1 MSAPLLEVRD
11 LHVSIEGKEILKGI
25 SLTLEKGQVHALMGP
40 NGSGKS
46 TLSNTLM
53 GHLKY
58 QVTQGQILYKG
69 EDLTALKTDAR
80 ARAGIFLAFQY
91 PTAIPGVS
99 VANFLRTAM
108 KARFGEKYDP
118 KEFRKQMK
126 ASMADLG
133 VDENFATRAVNDGF
147 SGGEKK
153 RHEILQLSLLKPE
166 LALLDETD
174 SGLDIDA
181 LRTVAEGINRLRGPD
196 LGVLLITHY
205 QRILNYIQ
213 PDVVHVFIDGKII
226 QSGGKELAQELELKG
241 YVPYETA
248 KPIQKETVKQ

>member
-1 MSAPLLEVRD
+1 MSAPLLEIKH
-11 LHVSIEGKEILKGI
+11 LHATIDGKEILKGI

-53 GHLKY
+53 GHPKY
-58 QVTQGQILYKG
+58 QVTGGQILYKG
-69 EDLTALKTDAR
+69 QDITGWKADVR

-91 PTAIPGVS
+91 PTSIPGVS

-108 KARFGEKYDP
+108 KARFGDQFQA
-118 KEFRKQMK
+118 KEFRKTLK
-126 ASMADLG
+126 TTMANLG
-133 VDENFATRAVNDGF
+133 IDESFATRYVNDGF

-153 RHEILQLSLLKPE
+153 RHEVLQLSVMKPE
-166 LALLDETD
+166 LAILDETD

-181 LRTVAEGINRLRGPD
+181 LRTVAEGINRLKGPE
-196 LGVLLITHY
+196 LGILLITHY

-213 PDVVHVFIDGKII
+213 PDVVHVFMDGVII
-226 QSGGKELAQELELKG
+226 RSGGKELALELEQKG
-241 YVPYETA
+241 YTPYEIEK
-248 KPIQKETVKQ
+248 KPKEEVQA